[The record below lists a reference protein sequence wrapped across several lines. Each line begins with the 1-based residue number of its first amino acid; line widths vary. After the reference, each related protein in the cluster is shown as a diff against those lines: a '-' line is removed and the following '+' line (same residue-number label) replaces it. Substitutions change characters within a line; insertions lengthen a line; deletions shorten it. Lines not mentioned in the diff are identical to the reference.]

1 MVTDCLIIG
10 YNDGEFSH
18 EVDMMRAMGA
28 SHPDFRDLSLNY
40 IEYQGRP
47 YRAMDILDHFHYEGR
62 PPIDKRR
69 KFHNTEV
76 LWMVVMYLGSYLAR
90 RGFSFDYVNLFQFQK
105 EELREKLRTGRYLTA
120 VVTTTIYNYDTP
132 ILEVVNF
139 VREHSP
145 ETRVVVGGPYV
156 AKRSESMEESDL
168 EAVFKYVDADFYVRS
183 REGEQA
189 LVRLIQALKGD
200 QNFAA
205 IPNLAYRQGDR
216 FVLTPSEREFNTLY
230 DNLIDYSLFP
240 PDQVG
245 SYVNVRITKGC
256 PFTCSFCSFPLRTEK
271 YDVSKL
277 EYIERELNAIRDVGT
292 VSGLFFVDDTA
303 NVPLQTFKEMM
314 RMMIRQRYG
323 FRWHCFFRADFCDA
337 ELVGLMAQA
346 GCQGVFLGLESA
358 NDQMLINMHKT
369 PRKRHYLSSIPLFK
383 QAGIKVFA
391 SLFFGFPGETYASAQ
406 ETIEFLEETKPDF
419 YRPLV
424 WYCDPVT
431 PIWQERDRYGIRGY
445 HFSWSH
451 DTMDVSTACDL
462 VESCFFRFDKPVWVP
477 DPGFN
482 FVSLFL
488 LQNRGMSFDQIE
500 TFLHSWNAVVR
511 EKVLEPRRGE
521 PSPQLIEALR
531 RACQFDRPATT
542 VPEAFEVLSADHFRR
557 AEQFWR
563 GEFAAP
569 LSASGGAAGGAGLAG
584 EANEAGDLWRKGPVL
599 SLARPRLDSLERGCA
614 VERGSLLLAALAAAL
629 LRLDGRTDLAVVVAG
644 DEREPFPVRLAASE
658 RTTFRELAQAVQG
671 KLAAA
676 APHRLYAPSLFAST
690 FRIPG
695 AMKAAPVF
703 SVGYVEA
710 ASSRRQEEPAAGA
723 PALFPRLDGGV
734 DRDGPERFAVPAYR
748 DVELILRAEER
759 GDGLS
764 LRLLARG
771 EGPSP
776 ANEELGEALLGVLA
790 AAARE
795 PNVPLGDVPLAVV
808 SHHESL
814 PGRPLAA
821 LQFNF

>member
-10 YNDGEFSH
+10 YNDGEFAH
-18 EVDMMRAMGA
+18 EVEMMRSMGA
-28 SHPDFRDLSLNY
+28 DHPDYRDLSLNF
-40 IEYQGRP
+40 IRYQGRP

-62 PPIDKRR
+62 PPIDRRR

-90 RGFSFDYVNLFQFQK
+90 RGFTFDYVNLFQFQK
-105 EELREKLRTGRYLTA
+105 DELREKLRTGKYLTA

-145 ETRVVVGGPYV
+145 ETRIVVGGPYV

-168 EAVFKYVDADFYVRS
+168 EAVFKYIDADFYVRS
-183 REGEQA
+183 REGEQV
-189 LVRLIQALKGD
+189 LVRLLQALKGD
-200 QNFAA
+200 QDFAA
-205 IPNLAYRQGDR
+205 IPNLAFREGGR
-216 FVLTPSEREFNTLY
+216 FVLTPAERELNALY

-240 PDQVG
+240 PDDVG

-303 NVPLQTFKEMM
+303 NVPLQTFKDMM
-314 RMMIRQRYG
+314 RMMIRQGYG

-337 ELVGLMAQA
+337 ELVDLMARA

-383 QAGIKVFA
+383 KAGIKVFA

-406 ETIEFLEETKPDF
+406 ETIEFLAETRPDF

-431 PIWQERDRYGIRGY
+431 PIWRERDRYGIKGY

-451 DTMDVSTACDL
+451 DTMDVDTACDL
-462 VESCFFRFDKPVWVP
+462 VESCFFRFDTPVWVP

-500 TFLHSWNAVVR
+500 TFLRSWNAVVR
-511 EKVLEPRRGE
+511 QQVLEPNRRDE
-521 PSPQLIEALR
+521 APHLIEDLR
-531 RACQFDRPATT
+531 RACQFDRPAE
-542 VPEAFEVLSADHFRR
+542 PRREAFEVISAERFLA
-557 AEQFWR
+557 AEEFWR
-563 GEFAAP
+563 EEFATP
-569 LSASGGAAGGAGLAG
+569 LSAGAAGGAGGGSRQAPETG
-584 EANEAGDLWRKGPVL
+584 VAWRQGAMLP
-599 SLARPRLDSLERGCA
+599 LARPRLEALEQGCG
-614 VERGSLLLAALAAAL
+614 VERGSVLLAALGAAL

-658 RTTFRELAQAVQG
+658 KTSFRALAQAAAG
-671 KLAAA
+671 KRAAA
-676 APHRLYAPSLFAST
+676 APHRLFAPSLFAST
-690 FRIPG
+690 FRVPG

-703 SVGYVEA
+703 DVGYVETRPLLA
-710 ASSRRQEEPAAGA
+710 TMAETLE
-723 PALFPRLDGGV
+723 V
-734 DRDGPERFAVPAYR
+734 DGPERFTAPAYR
-748 DVELILRAEER
+748 DLELILRLEQR
-759 GDGLS
+759 GDGQALQ
-764 LRLLARG
+764 LLARG
-771 EGPSP
+771 EAP
-776 ANEELGEALLGVLA
+776 AAGLEELGEALLEILGAAAGDPGVL
-790 AAARE
+790 
-795 PNVPLGDVPLAVV
+795 LGDVPLAVLA
-808 SHHESL
+808 HLPRL

>member
-10 YNDGEFSH
+10 YNDGEFAH
-18 EVDMMRAMGA
+18 EVEMMRSMGA
-28 SHPDFRDLSLNY
+28 DHPDYRDLSLNF
-40 IEYQGRP
+40 IQYQGRP

-62 PPIDKRR
+62 TPADRRR

-105 EELREKLRTGRYLTA
+105 DELREKLRTGRYLTA

-168 EAVFKYVDADFYVRS
+168 EAVFKYIDADFYVRS

-189 LVRLIQALKGD
+189 LVRLLQALKGD
-200 QNFAA
+200 QDFAA
-205 IPNLAYRQGDR
+205 IPNIAYREGDR
-216 FVLTPSEREFNTLY
+216 FVLTPAERELNTLY

-240 PDQVG
+240 PEVVG

-256 PFTCSFCSFPLRTEK
+256 PFTCAFCSFPLRTEK
-271 YDVSKL
+271 YDVSRL
-277 EYIERELNAIRDVGT
+277 EYIEHELNAIRDVGT
-292 VSGLFFVDDTA
+292 VTGLFFVDDTA

-314 RMMIRQRYG
+314 RMMIRQGYG

-337 ELVGLMAQA
+337 ELVELMARA

-406 ETIEFLEETKPDF
+406 ETIEFLAETSPDF

-431 PIWQERDRYGIRGY
+431 PIWQERDRYGIKGY

-451 DTMDVSTACDL
+451 DTMDVNTACDL

-488 LQNRGMSFDQIE
+488 LQNRGMSFSQIE
-500 TFLHSWNAVVR
+500 TFLQSFNAVVR
-511 EKVLEPRRGE
+511 EKVLEPTRE
-521 PSPQLIEALR
+521 PSPRLIEDLR
-531 RACQFDRPATT
+531 RACQFDRPST
-542 VPEAFEVLSADHFRR
+542 PEREAFEVFSAERFLA
-557 AEQFWR
+557 AERFWR
-563 GEFAAP
+563 AEFAAP
-569 LSASGGAAGGAGLAG
+569 LSAGASGGSSRHMPEAGGT
-584 EANEAGDLWRKGPVL
+584 WHQGPVL
-599 SLARPRLDSLERGCA
+599 PLARPRLEALEQGC
-614 VERGSLLLAALAAAL
+614 GSEPANVLLAALGAAL
-629 LRLDGRTDLAVVVAG
+629 LRLDGRTDLAVVAAC
-644 DEREPFPVRLAASE
+644 DEREPFPVRLAISE
-658 RTTFRELAQAVQG
+658 KTSFRDLAQAAAS
-671 KLAAA
+671 KRTAA
-676 APHRLYAPSLFAST
+676 APHRLFAPSLFAST

-695 AMKAAPVF
+695 AMKAPPVF
-703 SVGYVEA
+703 DVGYVEA
-710 ASSRRQEEPAAGA
+710 Q
-723 PALFPRLDGGV
+723 PALA
-734 DRDGPERFAVPAYR
+734 GPERFAAPAYR

-759 GDGLS
+759 GDGLALQLLSRGDTTSPS
-764 LRLLARG
+764 LD
-771 EGPSP
+771 
-776 ANEELGEALLGVLA
+776 ELGEALLDILGA
-790 AAARE
+790 AAQE
-795 PNVPLGDVPLAVV
+795 PDVLLGDVPLAVPAHPV
-808 SHHESL
+808 RL